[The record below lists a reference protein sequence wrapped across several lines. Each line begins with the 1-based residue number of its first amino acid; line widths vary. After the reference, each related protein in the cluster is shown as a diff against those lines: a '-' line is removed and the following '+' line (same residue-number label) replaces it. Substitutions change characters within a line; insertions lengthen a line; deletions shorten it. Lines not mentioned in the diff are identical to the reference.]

1 MKMSKIAHVII
12 AMGSFSIGLLL
23 PLMNLI
29 LLDKGASLQTLP
41 LLIAIYSST
50 VLVFELP
57 SGILADLIGRKTI
70 YLISC
75 ALKLLSL
82 TILLV
87 TFSPIWLIVVM
98 TLNALSRAFSSGSLD
113 ALFIDQAIVQK
124 GNGILSKVTSVL
136 AVLEGIGLALG
147 GIAGGFLATISGTYS
162 AVIVVCLLLNILLF
176 TLNLLFVKEVREAT
190 KNAIKLPSF
199 SKIKIEINTL
209 SSPKQ
214 FSYVLVGLFL
224 TGFFLCCIETYWQ
237 PAFQSMSTST
247 NQSWLF
253 GIIAFLGFSAVTLG
267 NLLIGKLLFQFK
279 NKWWKIFSL
288 TRILFGILILIL
300 ALQNNEIGFILL
312 YSLVYFGLG
321 VSNVTESTIIN
332 KLIPSN
338 LRSSFLSLGSLV
350 SQIGVLCASILS
362 SILIN
367 YIHIKGLWLLS
378 GSLIFL
384 YAVISIYINIT
395 QSTKQPINT
404 LDTTA

>member
-1 MKMSKIAHVII
+1 MSKIAHVII
-12 AMGSFSIGLLL
+12 AMSSFSIGLLL

-75 ALKLLSL
+75 TLKLLSL

-113 ALFIDQAIVQK
+113 ALFIDQAIAQK

-162 AVIVVCLLLNILLF
+162 AVIIVCLLLNILLF

-190 KNAIKLPSF
+190 SNARKLPSF
-199 SKIKIEINTL
+199 SKIKIEIGSL
-209 SSPKQ
+209 SSPKR

-267 NLLIGKLLFQFK
+267 NLLIGKILFQFK

-300 ALQNNEIGFILL
+300 ALQKDEIGFILL

-350 SQIGVLCASILS
+350 TQIGVLCASILS

-395 QSTKQPINT
+395 QSTKQTIDT